1 MGGSGTDSGPGG
13 GLIIEAVFGLA
24 AIAALIALNGLFVAG
39 EFSLVAVD
47 PSTLERRAESGSRA
61 ARLARSLLRR
71 LSFTLAGAQ
80 LGITVSSLVLGL
92 VAQDSLAPLFEA
104 LPGVESARGATGA
117 VVALLIAT
125 FTQMLLGEM
134 IPKNLAIARPV
145 GLAQALAPFMKAF
158 NTVAGP
164 VIAGFNGLANLT
176 VRMLGVEPTEEL
188 ERVRSRG
195 ELAHVI
201 RSSAE
206 QGTLAGE
213 QTALLLRTIR
223 FGENDAADALVPRTE
238 VVGVPGDA
246 TIGDLRRIARES
258 GLSRFPVYGED
269 LDDVVGVVD
278 VRDVFRIPDTE
289 RDGTPVSEIMTEA
302 LFVPESR
309 ELDDVYQD
317 LKRSGSRLAV
327 VVDEHGGT
335 AGIITREDLLEEIVG
350 DIADEYDDPIGL
362 TVVRRSGA
370 YELEGSLHTDEVEEL
385 LGIDI
390 PEGPYETLAGFLLDR
405 FGRIP
410 TVGDSVEWS
419 GWVLTVTGMDGRRVS
434 RVSVTPPALPGDAG
448 SGARGGNNGNGDG
461 NADSSDYGARR

>member
-1 MGGSGTDSGPGG
+1 M
-13 GLIIEAVFGLA
+13 
-24 AIAALIALNGLFVAG
+24 
-39 EFSLVAVD
+39 AVD
-47 PSTLERRAESGSRA
+47 PSALERRARSGSRA

-92 VAQDSLAPLFEA
+92 VAQDSLAPMFEA
-104 LPGVESARGATGA
+104 VPGVESARGATGA
-117 VVALLIAT
+117 VVALLVAT
-125 FTQMLLGEM
+125 FLQMLLGEM

-145 GLAQALAPFMKAF
+145 GVAQTLAPFMKAF
-158 NTVAGP
+158 NTVAAP

-195 ELAHVI
+195 ELAHLI
-201 RSSAE
+201 RASAE

-213 QTALLLRTIR
+213 QTSLLLRTIR

-238 VVGVPGDA
+238 VIGVPADA
-246 TIGDLRRIARES
+246 TVGDLRRIARES

-269 LDDVVGVVD
+269 LDDIAGVVD
-278 VRDVFRIPDTE
+278 VRDVFRIPCSQ
-289 RDGTPVSEIMTEA
+289 RDATPVTEIMTEA

-362 TVVRRSGA
+362 TVVRRSGS
-370 YELEGSLHTDEVEEL
+370 YELEGSLHTDEVDEL
-385 LGIDI
+385 LGVEI
-390 PEGPYETLAGFLLDR
+390 PEGPYETLAGFLLERLGHIPSVGEATEWAGWR
-405 FGRIP
+405 F
-410 TVGDSVEWS
+410 TVAE
-419 GWVLTVTGMDGRRVS
+419 MDGRRIA
-434 RVSVTPPALPGDAG
+434 RVRIAQSEGNGTPGLPPVPGNPSPTGDTGVADNPATPTAAG
-448 SGARGGNNGNGDG
+448 KAGVSGARPRDG
-461 NADSSDYGARR
+461 SEDDR